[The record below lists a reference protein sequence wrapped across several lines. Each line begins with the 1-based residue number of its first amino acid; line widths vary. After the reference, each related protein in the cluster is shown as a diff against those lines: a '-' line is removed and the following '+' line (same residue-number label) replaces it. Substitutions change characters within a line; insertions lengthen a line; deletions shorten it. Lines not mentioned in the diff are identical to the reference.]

1 MTTNMRREAKESP
14 DCVAKFLESETT
26 GIEKLA
32 QAMRSSPGGACLT
45 VARGSSDCA
54 AAYFSTAMALLTGRL
69 VTSLPPSLVS
79 VYHAP
84 LNFGDAWLV
93 AFSQSGQ
100 SPDLLAV
107 AHAFGAKN
115 LRTAALC
122 ASSVVLNSWEPSPR
136 ATKYWVSPPA
146 GCSAAVIAARPG
158 NAMGEGGRPGF
169 R

>member
-100 SPDLLAV
+100 
-107 AHAFGAKN
+107 
-115 LRTAALC
+115 
-122 ASSVVLNSWEPSPR
+122 
-136 ATKYWVSPPA
+136 
-146 GCSAAVIAARPG
+146 
-158 NAMGEGGRPGF
+158 
-169 R
+169 

>member
-93 AFSQSGQ
+93 AKIERAEAIGKLESIIDAADAVMVARG
-100 SPDLLAV
+100 DLGV
-107 AHAFGAKN
+107 EVGD
-115 LRTAALC
+115 AAL
-122 ASSVVLNSWEPSPR
+122 
-136 ATKYWVSPPA
+136 
-146 GCSAAVIAARPG
+146 PG
-158 NAMGEGGRPGF
+158 LQKKIIREALALKPCR
-169 R
+169 